1 MEQSSKNYLRFYPA
15 HHFVFYPVV
24 TTLLGISIYFSVVSN
39 DTFLWLFIAIIFI
52 SLLFLSYMMR
62 QHYALTLQDRIIRL
76 ELRYRY
82 FTLTGQRFEEFEPKL
97 RDSQIFSLRF
107 CSDAELPAMVQ
118 TAVNDNLSAS
128 EIKSAILSWKADDHR
143 V

>member
-24 TTLLGISIYFSVVSN
+24 TALLGISIYFSVASN

-82 FTLTGQRFEEFEPKL
+82 FTLTGQRFEELESKL

-118 TAVNDNLSAS
+118 TAINENLSAS
-128 EIKSAILSWKADDHR
+128 KIKNAIQSWKADDHR